1 MAADVKHIKA
11 QIDISAAKANVEL
24 NKLANKLEKISAS
37 ISEINSRGLNDF
49 TSSVEKLGQS
59 MQILGKIEIT
69 NFTHFADSIQRIS
82 SLDLTGITEFSG
94 TLAEMSAVSEN
105 VNGLTESFGLLEG
118 GLTALNG
125 VWDIVTRLSGLGK
138 TLADTESGL
147 EELFGSKGVIAKVS
161 GSFSELF
168 IPLPTNIG
176 KFFADIL
183 AGTETI
189 GGAFTAVFG
198 ISAGAAVGIVAAIAA
213 IVLAIVDLW
222 NTSEQ
227 FRDIVGLA
235 FTMVKDT
242 LSDAFQKV
250 GDAVAPLWESIKG
263 LGAALYELYESSGL
277 KGLVEILASLTVILA
292 GIVGSAMIET
302 LSSMLSGM
310 ARAAQGVVDVVTG
323 LVEIITGIFTFDGE
337 KILEGCSKIGEG
349 IVEIFIG
356 IGEHLY
362 GAVIE
367 IGKNI
372 ISGLWEGISG
382 EQGTLQKG
390 VGDVCLD
397 LVEGFREN
405 LDIHSP
411 SKVLAEIGS
420 YAVLGLAEPF
430 SDSGMIMEQIRVF
443 SETLM
448 NIFREQLSP
457 ENFTLIAEA
466 AFLAFMETFQLGFE
480 NMQLLS
486 GESMQLLSMSVAE
499 ALTLMNQQIG
509 LIFTAIAMLMAQK
522 WTLML
527 NQTRLIWMQMNLMIT
542 QNLTLLN
549 ANVTTGMNAVNTGW
563 MARWRG
569 FVSTVR
575 SACSEVQS
583 AVSSLNSSVQGM
595 CSSMMSAIRAVKAA
609 ASSMSA
615 VSVRTHSVKGFAS
628 GGYPE
633 TGELFLAH
641 ENGMNEMVGRI
652 GNHSAVANNDQI
664 VEAIRGAVMQG
675 MHADGQTT
683 LLREQNMLLRAI
695 LEKDTDISLDGRS
708 LVDGIDRARKR
719 MGLSFQPA

>member
-24 NKLANKLEKISAS
+24 NKLANKLEKISV
-37 ISEINSRGLNDF
+37 L
-49 TSSVEKLGQS
+49 
-59 MQILGKIEIT
+59 
-69 NFTHFADSIQRIS
+69 ADS
-82 SLDLTGITEFSG
+82 LDVAEKV
-94 TLAEMSAVSEN
+94 TLMTDAFGELGV
-105 VNGLTESFGLLEG
+105 GLA
-118 GLTALNG
+118 ALNSVG
-125 VWDIVTRLSGLGK
+125 DIVTRFSEFKNSLDEVK
-138 TLADTESGL
+138 KGL
-147 EELFGSKGVIAKVS
+147 ESLFGKETVEIVTSSVKSLFNPLAAHIGEFISYISIGAGTV
-161 GSFSELF
+161 GESFSV
-168 IPLPTNIG
+168 
-176 KFFADIL
+176 A
-183 AGTETI
+183 
-189 GGAFTAVFG
+189 FG
-198 ISAGAAVGIVAAIAA
+198 ISAGAAAGIAAAIAA
-213 IVLAIVDLW
+213 VVLIIVDLW

-227 FRDIVGLA
+227 FRDAVSLA

-250 GDAVAPLWESIKG
+250 GDAVTPLWESIKG

-310 ARAAQGVVDVVTG
+310 ARAAQGVVDVITG

-411 SKVLAEIGS
+411 SKVLEEIGS

-457 ENFTLIAEA
+457 ENFTLIAKTVSI
-466 AFLAFMETFQLGFE
+466 AFANITM
-480 NMQLLS
+480 
-486 GESMQLLSMSVAE
+486 
-499 ALTLMNQQIG
+499 
-509 LIFTAIAMLMAQK
+509 LIMQK

-527 NQTRLIWMQMNLMIT
+527 NQTRLIWQQMNVMVA
-542 QNLTLLN
+542 QNLALLKT
-549 ANVTTGMNAVNTGW
+549 NVTAEMTTLNISWAT
-563 MARWRG
+563 RWRG

-575 SACSEVQS
+575 SASAEVRS
-583 AVSSLNSSVQGM
+583 AVSALNNSIQGM
-595 CSSMMSAIRAVKAA
+595 CSSMMTTIRSVKAA
-609 ASSMSA
+609 ASSMTV
-615 VSVRTHSVKGFAS
+615 VSVRTHSVSSFAS

-633 TGELFLAH
+633 TGELFLAR

-675 MHADGQTT
+675 IRADGQNI

-708 LVDGIDRARKR
+708 LVEGIDRARKR
-719 MGLSFQPA
+719 MGLNFQPA